1 MDKANNPSIGRR
13 GFMGALTSL
22 VIARELI
29 GEGTTARAAPVDSA
43 NGSVRF
49 GSHSLHFADLTHKLT
64 REFNFSAP
72 PPRISMESVDGS
84 GVAVGMKMHR
94 LSLIEHTGTHID
106 APSHFGEAYR
116 SLGDIGVSDLVVPL
130 AVIDIAEKTAN
141 NRNAQLEPDDVLAW
155 EKKHGRL
162 PPDCCVAMHS
172 GWDPIAEIARSRA
185 EGKFASPGFSIEA
198 AHMLVESRQVK
209 GMAVDAMSIDA
220 GPNVPSYPVHQF
232 WLRSGRWGIEGITNL
247 NSIPSVGALLIVGAA
262 PIAEATGI
270 PVRAIALF

>member
-1 MDKANNPSIGRR
+1 MGIADNPSIARR
-13 GFMGALTSL
+13 GFMGALAGL
-22 VIARELI
+22 VIARELV
-29 GEGTTARAAPVDSA
+29 GEGGAAQAGPVDSA

-64 REFNFSAP
+64 REFNFSATA
-72 PPRISMESVDGS
+72 PRISMESVDGS

-106 APSHFGEAYR
+106 APSHFGEAYK
-116 SLGDIGVSDLVVPL
+116 SLGDIGVSDLITPL
-130 AVIDIAEKTAN
+130 AVIDISEKAAS
-141 NRNAQLEPDDVLAW
+141 NRNAQLEPDDVLTW
-155 EKKHGRL
+155 ERKHGPL
-162 PPDCCVAMHS
+162 PQGCCVAMHS
-172 GWDPIAEIARSRA
+172 GWDPLAQNARNKA
-185 EGKFASPGFSIEA
+185 DGKFASPGFSVEA
-198 AHMLVESRQVK
+198 AHMLVESRHVK
-209 GMAVDAMSIDA
+209 GIAVDAMTIDA

-247 NSIPSVGALLIVGAA
+247 KSVPPAGALLIVGAA